1 MDIDFDALVYG
12 FARGH
17 ALREA
22 NARALG
28 EFEFFRRPT
37 VVGCR
42 RREGQA
48 GLGVV
53 WARTAATDAIGFQA
67 ARDFH
72 APFGFD
78 GNGRIGGRFGA
89 SGYTCRNWLGSLV
102 AGDDERGVTE
112 SAFFG
117 GLEQKR
123 AALRANLYHWSV
135 LRCGSSSDG
144 TRVW

>member
-1 MDIDFDALVYG
+1 
-12 FARGH
+12 
-17 ALREA
+17 
-22 NARALG
+22 
-28 EFEFFRRPT
+28 
-37 VVGCR
+37 
-42 RREGQA
+42 GQA

-53 WARTAATDAIGFQA
+53 GARATAAHAIGFQA
-67 ARDFH
+67 AGNFRP
-72 APFGFD
+72 PFGFD
-78 GNGRIGGRFGA
+78 GDGGVCGRFRA
-89 SGYTCRNWLGSLV
+89 SGYTYRDGLEGLI